1 MCPESLRDTTRCVCA
16 PAPRFQIAECRSVIP
31 HKCRRTPLYPAV
43 VSLPPAITSCT
54 LATIMPPRPL
64 NEQTSVDMA
73 EARSKSTVDVNAITY
88 LLHGQSVCSRG
99 IELL

>member
-1 MCPESLRDTTRCVCA
+1 
-16 PAPRFQIAECRSVIP
+16 
-31 HKCRRTPLYPAV
+31 
-43 VSLPPAITSCT
+43 
-54 LATIMPPRPL
+54 MPPRPL